1 MNTATCEQ
9 SEISYSGLW
18 LALVNMLITIVL
30 VLRRSF
36 VIKRILK
43 NICFITEKKERHIC
57 SLSEISQGPPLGIM

>member
-43 NICFITEKKERHIC
+43 NICFIKEMT
-57 SLSEISQGPPLGIM
+57 L